1 MQFKF
6 IKLIINILV
15 VFMPFFLKRL
25 VLIKFYHYKIHKS
38 SKIGF
43 SYIFPLSL
51 EMKEG
56 SSIGHFSVAINLE
69 KLVLGVNTK
78 VGKFNWITGHLKTS
92 QNKFFKNIEKY
103 SALIIDDESAITD
116 RHIIDCTATIQIGK
130 FSTIAGFRS
139 QLLTHSIN
147 VYTSQQAASPIIIGD
162 YCFVG
167 TGCIILPDA
176 YLPDRSILAAGS
188 VLNKKHSNSD
198 SLYAGVP
205 AEFKKNISTEA
216 EYFKRKTGVVY

>member
-1 MQFKF
+1 
-6 IKLIINILV
+6 
-15 VFMPFFLKRL
+15 MPFFLKRL

-92 QNKFFKNIEKY
+92 QNKFLRI
-103 SALIIDDESAITD
+103 
-116 RHIIDCTATIQIGK
+116 
-130 FSTIAGFRS
+130 
-139 QLLTHSIN
+139 
-147 VYTSQQAASPIIIGD
+147 
-162 YCFVG
+162 
-167 TGCIILPDA
+167 
-176 YLPDRSILAAGS
+176 
-188 VLNKKHSNSD
+188 
-198 SLYAGVP
+198 
-205 AEFKKNISTEA
+205 
-216 EYFKRKTGVVY
+216 